1 MIELDVRYVGDGD
14 IGFTLVDTTQECV
27 SADVLLTNDS
37 IIELV
42 AAIRIV
48 AESDT
53 TKNFLT
59 ICDAQYYDT
68 GEEDFLEL
76 IGFGEYVTM
85 RITNQP
91 CVDTIELSMQVSLPA
106 LLEYISSAI
115 DCYLEE
121 D

>member
-1 MIELDVRYVGDGD
+1 MIELDVKYYLDGD

-27 SADVLLTNDS
+27 WAHVLLTNDS
-37 IIELV
+37 ILELV
-42 AAIRIV
+42 AAVRIM
-48 AESDT
+48 AESST

-59 ICDAQYYDT
+59 ICDIV

-85 RITNQP
+85 RITSQSFFDN
-91 CVDTIELSMQVSLPA
+91 TELEMQVSLPA